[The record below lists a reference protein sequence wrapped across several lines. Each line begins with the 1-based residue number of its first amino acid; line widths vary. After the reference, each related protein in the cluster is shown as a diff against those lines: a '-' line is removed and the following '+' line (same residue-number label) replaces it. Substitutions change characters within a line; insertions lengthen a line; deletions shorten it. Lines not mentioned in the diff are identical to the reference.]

1 MPSMYW
7 LQCRAIEK
15 RMACKRLQRLLI
27 GCGLWFAVVPL
38 VGAANL
44 YRYNNDR
51 GVTVVDWRIPA
62 EYAAKGYEV
71 LSEQGVV
78 IEVVP
83 PALTSAQR
91 ADRDVLQRQLE
102 AAEVERRRL
111 QAWDESLLLRYSDTV
126 DIEEARDRALRE
138 LQIRI
143 SILRSNMRALRQRVE
158 SLQSR
163 VAAAERRNETPNQY
177 DLDSIQALKAE
188 IVSIER
194 SIEDRAQQVASV
206 TENYQADIDRFKQLQ
221 DVVELRRRMSLEPR
235 S

>member
-1 MPSMYW
+1 MYW

-111 QAWDESLLLRYSDTV
+111 QAWDESLLLRYSDTM

>member
-1 MPSMYW
+1 MYW

-44 YRYNNDR
+44 YRYKNDR

>member
-1 MPSMYW
+1 MQSKCWPR
-7 LQCRAIEK
+7 CRAIET
-15 RMACKRLQRLLI
+15 RMVCKRCRQIVI
-27 GCGLWFAVVPL
+27 GCGLWLAVVPL

-71 LSEQGVV
+71 LSDQGVV

-83 PALTSAQR
+83 PALTQAQR
-91 ADRDVLQRQLE
+91 ADRDALQRQRESAE
-102 AAEVERRRL
+102 AERRRL
-111 QAWDESLLLRYSDTV
+111 QEWDESLLLRYSDTM

-163 VAAAERRNETPNQY
+163 VAAAERGGETPNQY

-188 IVSIER
+188 IASIER
-194 SIEDRAQQVASV
+194 SIEDRAQQVAGV
-206 TENYQADIDRFKQLQ
+206 QETYQADIDRFEQLQ
-221 DVVELRRRMSLEPR
+221 EVVELRRRMSLEPR

>member
-1 MPSMYW
+1 MYW

-15 RMACKRLQRLLI
+15 RMACRRLQRLLI

-111 QAWDESLLLRYSDTV
+111 QAWDESLLLRYSDTM

-221 DVVELRRRMSLEPR
+221 DVVDLRRRMSLEPR

>member
-1 MPSMYW
+1 MYW

-15 RMACKRLQRLLI
+15 RMACRRLQRLLI

>member
-1 MPSMYW
+1 MYW

-15 RMACKRLQRLLI
+15 RMACRRLQRLLI

-221 DVVELRRRMSLEPR
+221 DVVDLRRRMSLEPR

>member
-221 DVVELRRRMSLEPR
+221 DVVDLRRRMSLEPR

>member
-1 MPSMYW
+1 MYW

-111 QAWDESLLLRYSDTV
+111 QAWDESLLLRYSDTM

-221 DVVELRRRMSLEPR
+221 DVVDLRRRMSLEPR

>member
-1 MPSMYW
+1 MNW

-126 DIEEARDRALRE
+126 DIEEARNRALRE

-143 SILRSNMRALRQRVE
+143 SILRSYMRALRQLVE

>member
-1 MPSMYW
+1 MYW

-27 GCGLWFAVVPL
+27 GCGLWFSVVPL

-111 QAWDESLLLRYSDTV
+111 QAWDESLLLRYSDTM

>member
-1 MPSMYW
+1 MYW

-221 DVVELRRRMSLEPR
+221 DVVDLRRRMSLEPR

>member
-1 MPSMYW
+1 MYW